1 MNTPYSPGAEAP
13 IPTNGPAGNAA
24 PAGDLA
30 TQQMAAINELT
41 RRMGG
46 MGNDQYDQ
54 RIRLGEAVHNEIS
67 AGGSGW
73 SALGGSPDML
83 VAEAQIRQIEA
94 DRGDAK
100 PAGATSPSEYTA
112 LRPEVF
118 GDHEEATAF
127 GTVLSNAGLDARM
140 VAGVVAGVAGDARI
154 AAAIRGGEQAI
165 EARLVEVRE
174 FFDRQPEGRQDLKL
188 AVAFGQHLVSKDQR
202 LGSAFEATL
211 MSEDALFTLACEAK
225 RLNFQ
230 PTRR

>member
-1 MNTPYSPGAEAP
+1 MNSPYSPGAEAP

-73 SALGGSPDML
+73 GALGGSPDML
-83 VAEAQIRQIEA
+83 VAEAQVRQIEA

-100 PAGATSPSEYTA
+100 PAGATPPSEYTA
-112 LRPEVF
+112 LRPEIF
-118 GDHEEATAF
+118 TGAGEAEAF
-127 GTVLSNAGLDARM
+127 GSVMSNTGLDARM
-140 VAGVVAGVAGDARI
+140 VASAVAGVAADARI
-154 AAAIRGGEQAI
+154 AAAIRGGEHGI
-165 EARLVEVRE
+165 EARMIEVRQ
-174 FFDRQPEGRQDLKL
+174 FFERQPGGLDDLRL
-188 AVAFGQHLVSKDQR
+188 AVAFGEALVAKDGR
-202 LGSAFEATL
+202 LAQSWDAAML
-211 MSEDALFTLACEAK
+211 SEDALFTLACEAK